1 MAGVEPNRS
10 SWDTGCIAHPVG
22 QVAEGGLLD
31 PDLALAWCNGVAA
44 VARRAD
50 ADPGHQ
56 TEMERPNR
64 LRRKRTRRLSP
75 RLLFFWMVCSR
86 PSPPPTSGVDRGPPP
101 ETQDWVKVGLR
112 PCSPHPAHQRSG
124 TDRTE
129 IPACSVALTEMS
141 LPAGSSERGM
151 TQCTR
156 RQPDTDV
163 VLFQRPMD
171 QKSRK
176 LLILLT
182 LIVLA
187 RPVLCGWR

>member
-56 TEMERPNR
+56 TEMDRPHRLAERDRPDGNPCLLGR
-64 LRRKRTRRLSP
+64 PDRNVAACGLIRTRNDA
-75 RLLFFWMVCSR
+75 M
-86 PSPPPTSGVDRGPPP
+86 
-101 ETQDWVKVGLR
+101 
-112 PCSPHPAHQRSG
+112 H
-124 TDRTE
+124 
-129 IPACSVALTEMS
+129 
-141 LPAGSSERGM
+141 
-151 TQCTR
+151 R
-156 RQPDTDV
+156 RQHDADV

-171 QKSRK
+171 QELRK
-176 LLILLT
+176 LLILLI
-182 LIVLA
+182 LIILA